1 MKTLQLITCLLVFNF
16 GHVIAQEQD
25 SPTKIRQLLQE
36 KQDDTTLIRLKRD
49 LALHYRLQDTA
60 RAYDLLDEAM
70 ALSQSLSYEKGVGLI
85 NEARGEILYYHGFY
99 EDAIQCFDRA
109 INSYQEAGDER
120 LKAGVIVDEGNA
132 NLFMARYDTAL
143 ARYETALD
151 LFTKHSDI
159 PGMSRCLNNM
169 GIIYK
174 NYGWY
179 NKALESYDKVEEL
192 YLRIS
197 DSTSLTDTY
206 INTGVVYVLRGH
218 YYLALEKF
226 SKALEYAHMT
236 GHMDRVAKSLLN
248 IGVIHNKMQEYEL
261 ALEYYSRSLKVSTA
275 LEDKVEISKALTNI
289 GTNYIPMQQYDRAE
303 DYIRR
308 GLDLKN
314 ELGDLRSISN
324 CYNYLGEI
332 YFFKGAYDQAVRE
345 NRRAIE
351 LKHEVND
358 REGLTRCYTGMGQ
371 SYLEMGR
378 LGLAAV
384 YADSSLDLSLELGV
398 LEQIVD
404 AYAIQKE
411 IMVKKGNFRQAYELS
426 ELHKSFSDSLMNENK
441 ARAVQEIEFKYKS
454 EMLAEENERL
464 RLQTELDGLLIDRH
478 KKIIISVSAAIIM
491 FGLALILLYL
501 LNRREKHFSR
511 SLRKKNQIIT
521 KQNIQL
527 ETLNNTKDKILSVV
541 SHDLRGTIG
550 NQLTALAVLAR
561 EDFKDEVERK
571 LVFSRLA
578 NSATLSLEILENLAH
593 WINLQE
599 GKIEYMPE
607 PGRVE
612 NILRAEIE
620 YFSESLANKEL
631 KLIQELN
638 ASCKGYF
645 DELMIRS
652 VIRNLLSNAIKF
664 SRRGGEISISTN
676 RSGDQLNVG
685 VKDQGIGM
693 SEGEIRKLKRGEISK
708 FRRGTENEK
717 GSGLGLALIKDFL
730 GYHNSELQLSSEPNR
745 GTDVSFSLTC
755 IDTETV

>member
-1 MKTLQLITCLLVFNF
+1 MKILQLLTCMLALCFGQLSAQQVNSPAQIQRLLAE
-16 GHVIAQEQD
+16 GH
-25 SPTKIRQLLQE
+25 
-36 KQDDTTLIRLKRD
+36 DDTTEVRLKRD
-49 LALHYRLQDTA
+49 LALHYKIRDTA
-60 RAYDLLDEAM
+60 RAFKLLDEAM
-70 ALSQSLSYEKGVGLI
+70 ELSQAVTFGPGIGMI
-85 NEARGEILYYHGFY
+85 NEAKGEIHYYYGFY
-99 EDAIQCFDRA
+99 EEAIQYFVA
-109 INSYQEAGDER
+109 AKNSYQEAGEDL

-132 NLFMARYDTAL
+132 NLFLARYDIAL
-143 ARYETALD
+143 DRYETALD
-151 LFTKHSDI
+151 LFTRYSDI

-179 NKALESYDKVEEL
+179 DQALESYNKVAEL
-192 YLRIS
+192 YLQIS

-218 YYLALEKF
+218 YHHALENF
-226 SKALEYAHMT
+226 SRALEFAKAT
-236 GHMDRVAKSLLN
+236 GNQDRVAKTLLN
-248 IGVIHNKMQEYEL
+248 IGVIHNKMQNYKQ
-261 ALEYYSRSLKVSTA
+261 AIEYYKESLEVSMA
-275 LEDKVEISKALTNI
+275 LGDKVEISKALTNI
-289 GTNYIPMQQYDRAE
+289 GTNYIPMEEYDLAE
-303 DYIRR
+303 LFIRR
-308 GLDLKN
+308 GLDLKE

-332 YFFKGAYDQAVRE
+332 YFFTGAYNKAVNE
-345 NRRAIE
+345 NIRAIE
-351 LKHEVND
+351 LKRELND
-358 REGLTRCYTGMGQ
+358 REGLARCFAGISR
-371 SYLEMGR
+371 SYLELGR
-378 LGLAAV
+378 FSLAAA
-384 YADSSLDLSLELGV
+384 YADSSLDLSLELGL

-404 AYAIQKE
+404 AYAIQKD
-411 IMVKKGNFRQAYELS
+411 IMVEAGNYRQAYELS
-426 ELHKSFSDSLMNENK
+426 ELHKIFSDSLMGENK

-464 RLQTELDGLLIDRH
+464 QIQTEMDGLLINRH
-478 KKIIISVSAAIIM
+478 RKIIISVSAAIIM
-491 FGLALILLYL
+491 FALALIMLYV

-550 NQLTALAVLAR
+550 NQLTALSLLAR
-561 EDFKDEVERK
+561 EDFKDVGERK

-599 GKIEYMPE
+599 GKIEYIPE
-607 PGRVE
+607 EGNVE
-612 NILRAEIE
+612 SILHTEIK

-631 KLIQELN
+631 VLIKEIKD
-638 ASCKGYF
+638 SCIGVF

-664 SRRGGEISISTN
+664 SRRGGEIRVITR
-676 RSGDQLNVG
+676 RSGDHLNVV

-693 SEGEIRKLKRGEISK
+693 SEGEIRKLKKGEISK

-717 GSGLGLALIKDFL
+717 GSGLGLALVKAFL
-730 GYHNSELQLSSEPNR
+730 EYHNSELQLVSDANS
-745 GTDVSFSLTC
+745 GTGVSFSLPC
-755 IDTETV
+755 IDTESD